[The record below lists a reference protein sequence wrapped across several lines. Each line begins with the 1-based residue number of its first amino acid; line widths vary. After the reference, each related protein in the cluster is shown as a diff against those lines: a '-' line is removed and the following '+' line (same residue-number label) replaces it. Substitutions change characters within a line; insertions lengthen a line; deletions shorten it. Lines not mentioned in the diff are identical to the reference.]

1 MKKLIE
7 LLKLA
12 VSVSVLVFFVL
23 ILSILTPFDDGNPKY
38 FDPYE

>member
-1 MKKLIE
+1 MKQLLE
-7 LLKLA
+7 ALKLA
-12 VSVSVLVFFVL
+12 ALVLFVL